1 MRFVTTRTA
10 VHIDICQIYFCASLK
25 NILQQY
31 FLNELPLRFP
41 LAFPDIKR
49 RLKIEPNAGN
59 ATSKCEIKSAKSKRK
74 MWFFNVGGNCFHNWI
89 HFCLQL
95 YFNDRLRPGE
105 SFGQSS
111 LPSSIVSD
119 WKSEHFSASRKCL
132 AHSEFLIVLPHKQEK
147 NRK

>member
-1 MRFVTTRTA
+1 MPEMQHQNA
-10 VHIDICQIYFCASLK
+10 K
-25 NILQQY
+25 
-31 FLNELPLRFP
+31 LRVRNR
-41 LAFPDIKR
+41 K
-49 RLKIEPNAGN
+49 G
-59 ATSKCEIKSAKSKRK
+59 KCGFS
-74 MWFFNVGGNCFHNWI
+74 MWGGNCFHNWI

-147 NRK
+147 NRKWNCSNGVCSREAFFDSPTIYKGDFSAQLWPYRTPIYIYIYLLRYLQLRRRMQ